1 MEEHQGCNYCR
12 DRALLIFPAGP
23 SLLHDFPTASEAP
36 CSQLQGSTTQT
47 RASTAKINMDVW
59 KSLVPERKQKGKMD
73 GNQQQTTLKRTTT
86 NQRIK
91 KVTVGKISDGIKT
104 DEEVVVTKSFAKTQ

>member
-1 MEEHQGCNYCR
+1 
-12 DRALLIFPAGP
+12 
-23 SLLHDFPTASEAP
+23 
-36 CSQLQGSTTQT
+36 
-47 RASTAKINMDVW
+47 
-59 KSLVPERKQKGKMD
+59 MD